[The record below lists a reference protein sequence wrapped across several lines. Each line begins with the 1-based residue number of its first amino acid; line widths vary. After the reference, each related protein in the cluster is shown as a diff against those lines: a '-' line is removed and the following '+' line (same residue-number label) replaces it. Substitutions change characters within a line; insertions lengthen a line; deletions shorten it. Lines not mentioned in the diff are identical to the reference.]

1 MLRRWFFTFVLA
13 VFACYMWYL
22 PFDAWWY
29 LRFVLPAF
37 PLIFVLAADVAWSG
51 TRRLSLWRQA
61 VALGVFAVVIVDFAA
76 TRAMERDALRV
87 GDWEQ
92 KYADVGRFVA
102 SRLPANAVV
111 VTMQHSGSVRY
122 YSGRPTLRYDAL
134 DADWLDRAIAY
145 LRTAGFEPYLILE
158 RWEIANF
165 RERFPTQ
172 RSVGFIDRPPLAVH
186 SRDVYV
192 YGTGGSAGTDTPQ
205 PIPHTTGCQ

>member
-1 MLRRWFFTFVLA
+1 MLRRWLFTFVLA
-13 VFACYMWYL
+13 VFACYLWYL

-37 PLIFVLAADVAWSG
+37 PLIFVLAADVVWSG
-51 TRRLSLWRQA
+51 TRRLGLERRV
-61 VALGVFAVVIVDFAA
+61 VALAVLAVVMVDYGA
-76 TRAMERDALRV
+76 TRAMERDALGI
-87 GDWEQ
+87 GDGEQ

-102 SRLPANAVV
+102 SRLPANAVA

-145 LRTAGFEPYLILE
+145 LRTSGSEPYLILE
-158 RWEIANF
+158 RWEIAKF
-165 RERFPTQ
+165 RERFATQ
-172 RSVGFIDRPPLAVH
+172 RSLEFIDRQPLAVH

-192 YGTGGSAGTDTPQ
+192 FGTGTSAGSHTPQ
-205 PIPHTTGCQ
+205 PIPRTTGCE